1 MNNLLNFA
9 SYACAL
15 LISISCTTQPI
26 DSVQL
31 DLLNQEALN
40 DSCED
45 EDPITR
51 VVNNGTVTFA
61 FKVIDD
67 QGNVLVDIPNI
78 PASSTTSWVSF
89 TQGEVLFSL
98 DSDQTL
104 VNDDKVVLQMG
115 TCMAYD
121 IEIDANNQIVSYTP
135 ITL

>member
-1 MNNLLNFA
+1 MKNLLKLACFA
-9 SYACAL
+9 CII
-15 LISISCTTQPI
+15 LISISCTTEPI

-31 DLLNQEALN
+31 DELNQDTLN
-40 DSCED
+40 NPCVDQ
-45 EDPITR
+45 DPITR

-78 PASSTTSWVSF
+78 PASSTTSWISF